1 MRIAFLTPHVPGHAH
16 PMSSLAR
23 RLKSRGHDVV
33 SIGLPDAAPL
43 VRAAELPFVA
53 YCEKEYPAGSLREK
67 MGQLSR
73 LQGQDALEF
82 THRTIA
88 EILQTEFDRLPQ
100 ALRETGVEALVL
112 DGVQIELGLVPMH
125 LDMPYVHVSNS
136 LHYDFSGHTPLFAFD
151 WPHET
156 TPETFARN
164 KDAVRSFLQ
173 LLERNRSIGRAYAE
187 EVGLDFDCND
197 PLAGISR
204 LAWLTQTPK
213 EFDFPSSHLPPQ
225 FHHTGPFH
233 DGSGRNDPD
242 FPWDRLTGEPVI
254 YASMGTLQNGLEGV
268 FSTIAQA
275 VGERAGMQLVLS
287 IGPVLDPQQIKSL
300 PASAIVVN
308 HAPQIELLKRSAL
321 CITHAG
327 LNTTLEALTQG
338 VPLVAI
344 PVTND
349 QPGVAARIAY
359 TKTGAF
365 VPLKELTVSRLTLL
379 IDEVLQ
385 NPEYR
390 DNANRLRQVIANT
403 KGVEKA
409 VDLLEEA
416 LGLVSIADRGRP
428 NSRVTR
434 CHLVA

>member
-1 MRIAFLTPHVPGHAH
+1 VI
-16 PMSSLAR
+16 
-23 RLKSRGHDVV
+23 
-33 SIGLPDAAPL
+33 
-43 VRAAELPFVA
+43 
-53 YCEKEYPAGSLREK
+53 
-67 MGQLSR
+67 
-73 LQGQDALEF
+73 
-82 THRTIA
+82 
-88 EILQTEFDRLPQ
+88 
-100 ALRETGVEALVL
+100 
-112 DGVQIELGLVPMH
+112 DGVLVELGLVPMH
-125 LDMPYVHVSNS
+125 LGMPYVHVSNA
-136 LHYDFSGHTPLFAFD
+136 LHYDFSGYTPLFAFD

-156 TPETFARN
+156 TPEAFARN
-164 KDAVRSFLQ
+164 KESVRSFLK
-173 LLERNRSIGRAYAE
+173 LLERNRLIPRGYAE
-187 EVGLDFDCND
+187 RVGLDFDCND

-213 EFDFPSSHLPPQ
+213 EFDFPSSHWPPQ

-242 FPWDRLTGEPVI
+242 FPWDRLTGEPLI
-254 YASMGTLQNGLEGV
+254 YASMGTLQNGQGGV
-268 FSTIAQA
+268 FNTIAQA

-300 PASAIVVN
+300 PANAIVVDRV
-308 HAPQIELLKRSAL
+308 PQIEVLKRSAL

-359 TKTGAF
+359 TKTGTF
-365 VPLKELTVSRLTLL
+365 VPMKELTVPRLTLL
-379 IDEVLQ
+379 IDEVLR

-390 DNANRLRQVIANT
+390 ENANRLRQAIANT
-403 KGVEKA
+403 NGLEKA

-416 LGLVSIADRGRP
+416 LGLERP
-428 NSRVTR
+428 RREPREV
-434 CHLVA
+434 

>member
-1 MRIAFLTPHVPGHAH
+1 MRIAFLTPPVPGHAY
-16 PMSSLAR
+16 PMSALAR
-23 RLKSRGHDVV
+23 RLKRRGHDVV

-43 VRAAELPFVA
+43 VRGAKLPFVA
-53 YCEKEYPAGSLREK
+53 YCEKEYPAGLIREK
-67 MGQLSR
+67 MDSLSR

-88 EILQTEFDRLPQ
+88 EILQAEFDHLPQ

-156 TPETFARN
+156 TPEAFARN

-173 LLERNRSIGRAYAE
+173 LLGRNRSIGRAYAE

-233 DGSGRNDPD
+233 DGFARNDPD
-242 FPWDRLTGEPVI
+242 FPWDRLTGEPLI
-254 YASMGTLQNGLEGV
+254 YVSMGTLQNGLEGV
-268 FSTIAQA
+268 FNTIAQA

-308 HAPQIELLKRSAL
+308 HAPQIELLKRSSL

-359 TKTGAF
+359 TKTGAS
-365 VPLKELTVSRLTLL
+365 VSLKELTVSRLALL
-379 IDEVLQ
+379 IDEVLR

-390 DNANRLRQVIANT
+390 DNANRLRQAIANT
-403 KGVEKA
+403 NGLERA

-416 LGLVSIADRGRP
+416 LGLVSFSIKA
-428 NSRVTR
+428 
-434 CHLVA
+434 

>member
-1 MRIAFLTPHVPGHAH
+1 
-16 PMSSLAR
+16 
-23 RLKSRGHDVV
+23 
-33 SIGLPDAAPL
+33 
-43 VRAAELPFVA
+43 
-53 YCEKEYPAGSLREK
+53 
-67 MGQLSR
+67 
-73 LQGQDALEF
+73 
-82 THRTIA
+82 
-88 EILQTEFDRLPQ
+88 
-100 ALRETGVEALVL
+100 
-112 DGVQIELGLVPMH
+112 
-125 LDMPYVHVSNS
+125 
-136 LHYDFSGHTPLFAFD
+136 
-151 WPHET
+151 
-156 TPETFARN
+156 
-164 KDAVRSFLQ
+164 
-173 LLERNRSIGRAYAE
+173 
-187 EVGLDFDCND
+187 
-197 PLAGISR
+197 
-204 LAWLTQTPK
+204 
-213 EFDFPSSHLPPQ
+213 
-225 FHHTGPFH
+225 
-233 DGSGRNDPD
+233 
-242 FPWDRLTGEPVI
+242 
-254 YASMGTLQNGLEGV
+254 MGTLQNGLEGV